1 VEEDIVLLSDYLSS
15 WVVWGKNQYANTTC
29 EDMDD
34 LAEMGSKRMS
44 LTCCQLVA
52 VVGQQEGKPD
62 RVDSVRNLIVVY
74 NDNFVA
80 HIRVDCMRRSHWHM
94 AAAGKVQN
102 PLQARSTTFQPSG
115 DF

>member
-1 VEEDIVLLSDYLSS
+1 LGGLR
-15 WVVWGKNQYANTTC
+15 KNQYANTTC

-34 LAEMGSKRMS
+34 LEEMGSERMS

-52 VVGQQEGKPD
+52 AAGQQEGKPD

-80 HIRVDCMRRSHWHM
+80 HVRVDCMRRSHWHM
-94 AAAGKVQN
+94 ATAGKVQN
-102 PLQARSTTFQPSG
+102 PLQARSTTFQPGG